1 MVPDASKTSVG
12 LEYFLWDKDEE
23 WTWGNDRLIQLGIQE
38 SARLG
43 LIDPSEVE
51 DGTVVRM
58 EKAYPIYDQSYLR
71 RIDTVRRY
79 LETFS
84 NFQTIGRNGLHRYNN
99 QDHSMLTG
107 VYAARNITGEQH
119 DVWSVNTEKEYL
131 ENGRSATLSRGERLV
146 PSRVRVR
153 VEERVEQVDDD
164 TIEAIFAKLDPLALG
179 VALGVVSG
187 VGLLLATAILLL
199 KDGEHTGQTLTLL
212 NNYFPGFHVSW
223 SGVWIGG
230 VEAAAIGFILG
241 YLGASL
247 RNQVFLSYAM
257 FVRWRSDSEAR
268 RHLLD

>member
-1 MVPDASKTSVG
+1 
-12 LEYFLWDKDEE
+12 
-23 WTWGNDRLIQLGIQE
+23 
-38 SARLG
+38 
-43 LIDPSEVE
+43 
-51 DGTVVRM
+51 
-58 EKAYPIYDQSYLR
+58 
-71 RIDTVRRY
+71 
-79 LETFS
+79 
-84 NFQTIGRNGLHRYNN
+84 
-99 QDHSMLTG
+99 MLTG

-131 ENGRSATLSRGERLV
+131 ENGRSATLNRGERLV
-146 PSRVRVR
+146 PSRVTVR

-179 VALGVVSG
+179 VALGVVSS

-199 KDGEHTGQTLTLL
+199 KDGEHIGQTLTLL
-212 NNYFPGFHVSW
+212 NNYLPGFQVSW

-230 VEAAAIGFILG
+230 VEAAAIGFTLG